1 MIQAT
6 DKIIQLVQEAERESL
21 LPTSMPEKVKKPR
34 WHKQLKVH
42 DKIKRRSMTL
52 MKALK
57 REGQQDKAEQPSEVP
72 PKLPLDED
80 EDEDEDDAVPVQED
94 NDDDNSDD
102 VMPIQDLAPP
112 SSTAPPA
119 LGSKKRQRKHTAV
132 YRETF
137 RDSQDDPTAGIK
149 RGKAGGLL

>member
-1 MIQAT
+1 
-6 DKIIQLVQEAERESL
+6 
-21 LPTSMPEKVKKPR
+21 MPEKVKKPR

-42 DKIKRRSMTL
+42 DKTKRRSMTL
-52 MKALK
+52 VEALG
-57 REGQQDKAEQPSEVP
+57 REGQQDEAEQPPEVP
-72 PKLPLDED
+72 PKLPLN

-94 NDDDNSDD
+94 NDGDDSDD
-102 VMPIQDLAPP
+102 VVPIQDLTPP

-132 YRETF
+132 YREAF
-137 RDSQDDPTAGIK
+137 GDSQDDPTAGIK